1 MENLKQNP
9 IRLYFKTKTEM
20 EENGTTMERMEPVQR
35 QEPRKMEPIG
45 SKTKPNSNSKQGTKA
60 KHARLGPKV
69 KTLQLQEGLSTLQN
83 FIQTKAKARLER
95 NQNLTQ
101 NPSSKD
107 AADFNVK
114 VSKVEEDRGTKCKAG
129 SCAQSN
135 KGSEN

>member
-1 MENLKQNP
+1 MGNLKQNP

-45 SKTKPNSNSKQGTKA
+45 TKNRPKSTSKPGTKA
-60 KHARLGPKV
+60 KQTRLGPKV

-83 FIQTKAKARLER
+83 FLQTKAKARLER

-107 AADFNVK
+107 AADFNEK
-114 VSKVEEDRGTKCKAG
+114 FSQMEEDRGTECKEG
-129 SCAQSN
+129 IGAQSN